1 MIFKN
6 YFYFLCILFV
16 SIVFCDALY
25 EDQVGKFDWKLSF
38 VGDVIH
44 SKIELDGKTPKVYV
58 ATENNIVAAI
68 NAKNGN
74 IIWRHLLE
82 SGEEGI
88 IQTLYVGNE
97 VVTVSGSGPFMVRGW
112 NKSSGLQLY
121 EWSSPATLPKE
132 GIWTVDQLKVY
143 QVRIGSNTAELTGF
157 HAKSGN
163 PAGSTKTISS
173 PWISSPERCTLLDG
187 ALSCLSAE
195 GNGMTSMMLA
205 DLSVKSGALSSGP
218 GVVGMSSVGQGVF
231 IGKAAEQSKVA
242 VFDSTGALAS
252 TDVPTKSAV
261 TVHKSTGGT
270 VVVQISK
277 APKSPGL
284 DVEYT
289 VIETNKKSKFTVTN
303 KFPLARP
310 VYVSAYCNLGTD
322 GEPNCL
328 ALVSMV
334 DEAVC
339 LIQKGNLL
347 WVREEALANV
357 IGVELVDLPVSDE
370 EAALETKLGDKGVDS
385 SLTSGVIGM
394 LTRRLSSQVLHLHSL
409 LSAILG
415 LIDPSIGAGE
425 SRQLVKDSFG
435 LHKLILLSTKSSK
448 IFAIDNEDGEIIW
461 QKFLRSVTPL
471 KSVDDVTTPIFI
483 LRSARHIPYSTM
495 ASILFKERKTGH
507 SILYVFDPIT
517 GSTSDG
523 GLISLGKKVLQCMRL
538 PEPNDQFISGLL
550 LLMEGGDV
558 QVYPPSTNDVAL
570 RMAKKLFMYTV
581 DPSTGIMIGYNFRT
595 NPQKP
600 EEILSRVMWNLRLPE
615 KLVSVAGK
623 RREEK
628 VHSQGRV
635 LGDRSVLYK
644 YVNPNLIAAAT
655 VTPDPVLKSIV
666 SVYLIDAVSGG
677 VVFSTTHKR
686 ASEPVHLVH
695 SENWIAYSFFSEKS
709 RRTEIITLDLYEG
722 DAQRNTTAF
731 SSLDAPIEPLI
742 ERQAYIFPHNIVT
755 MKETITEKGITS
767 KHVLLALSSGG
778 VMEMPW
784 VLLDPRR
791 SVAPTPEMREEG
803 IVPYIPELGLP
814 HEAIITY
821 NHTLEDIRGIHTS
834 PSGLESTCLVFIYGL
849 DLFYTRVTPS
859 KTFDVLKD
867 DFEYWLITAV
877 LSGLVTAA
885 YVTKRL
891 ASRKALMLA
900 WK

>member
-6 YFYFLCILFV
+6 CCFLCVWFV
-16 SIVFCDALY
+16 SIIFCDALY

-38 VGDVIH
+38 IGDVIH

-58 ATENNIVAAI
+58 ATESNVVAAI
-68 NAKNGN
+68 NAKNGD

-82 SGEEGI
+82 SGEEGV

-132 GIWTVDQLKVY
+132 GMWTVDQHKVY
-143 QVRIGSNTAELTGF
+143 QVRVGSNSAELTGF

-163 PAGSTKTISS
+163 PAGSTKTITSS
-173 PWISSPERCTLLDG
+173 WMSSPERCTLLDG

-195 GNGMTSMMLA
+195 GNGVTTMMLG
-205 DLSVKSGALSSGP
+205 DLSVKSGALTSGP
-218 GVVGMSSVGQGVF
+218 GVVGMSSIGQGVF

-242 VFDSTGALAS
+242 VFDTTETLVSA
-252 TDVPTKSAV
+252 DVPSKSAV
-261 TVHKSTGGT
+261 TVHKSAGGT
-270 VVVQISK
+270 VLVQVSK
-277 APKSPGL
+277 DPKSPGL

-289 VIETNKKSKFTVTN
+289 VMETKKKLKFTLTHR
-303 KFPLARP
+303 FSLARP
-310 VYVSAYCNLGTD
+310 LYVSAFCNLGTD

-328 ALVSMV
+328 ALVSME

-339 LIQKGNLL
+339 LIQTGKLL

-370 EAALETKLGDKGVDS
+370 EAALETKLGNKGG
-385 SLTSGVIGM
+385 GVIGM
-394 LTRRLSSQVLHLHSL
+394 LSRRLSSQVLHLHSL

-425 SRQLVKDSFG
+425 GRQLVKDSFG

-448 IFAIDNEDGEIIW
+448 IFAIDNEDGEVIW

-471 KSVDDVTTPIFI
+471 KSINDVITPIFI

-495 ASILFKERKTGH
+495 AAILFKERKTGN
-507 SILYVFDPIT
+507 SMLYVFDPIT
-517 GSTSDG
+517 GSTTDG
-523 GLISLGKKVLQCMRL
+523 GLVPLGKKVLQCMRL
-538 PEPNDQFISGLL
+538 PEANDQFISGLL

-570 RMAKKLFMYTV
+570 RMSKSLFMYTV
-581 DPSTGIMIGYNFRT
+581 DPSTGIMIGYNFKR
-595 NPQKP
+595 NSQKP

-615 KLVSVAGK
+615 KLVSLAGK

-695 SENWIAYSFFSEKS
+695 SENWIVYSFFSEKS

-731 SSLDAPIEPLI
+731 SSMDAPIEPLI

-784 VLLDPRR
+784 LLLDPRR

-814 HEAIITY
+814 HEAMITY
-821 NHTLEDIRGIHTS
+821 NHTLESIRGIHTS